1 VKSSYLN
8 EKKSSDFDEIC
19 YTTADLE
26 VSDSHV
32 TKYEN
37 FKNSRWRTAAI
48 LKIVFFGLNS
58 AADYLISVKVCVRKQ
73 FFTQFRQWD

>member
-37 FKNSRWRTAAI
+37 FKNSRWRTAAT
-48 LKIVFFGLNS
+48 LKIVFL
-58 AADYLISVKVCVRKQ
+58 AL
-73 FFTQFRQWD
+73 TQQPII